1 MAAVT
6 STLSLTSTDLTTDS
20 LSVSVTNNLS
30 GINTGG
36 MTRIKAKGTGSGSKE
51 LLAEADHFTG
61 PAYVYLKNCDTG
73 SDNIYLELGT
83 AENMVIAPGEWVWF
97 PWRAANDINI
107 WATTTLTIA
116 EYGIFGI

>member
-36 MTRIKAKGTGSGSKE
+36 MTRINVAAENIGASETLAAHGSY
-51 LLAEADHFTG
+51 AATT
-61 PAYVYLKNCDTG
+61 YVYVKNCDTG
-73 SDNIYLELGT
+73 ADNIYLVLAG
-83 AENMVIAPGEWVWF
+83 ADNMVIAPGEWVWF
-97 PWRAANDINI
+97 PWATVADIKI
-107 WATTTLTIA
+107 WATTAGTVA
-116 EYGIFGI
+116 EYGIFGA